1 MSTEIHD
8 AAWYDKAY
16 LEYPPYEET
25 PMKAM
30 YQKAARLIPRL
41 APVVDLG
48 CGSGYL
54 ASALQELGTYTG
66 EYVGLDYSPVAV
78 ELAEAAIAADN
89 RQLRLPFF
97 ENYEDNR
104 YNFYI
109 QDLTTWESQV
119 SDATHKTV
127 YTCFEVLE
135 HLDSDTDLVALVP
148 ARSRFIFSVPNYWSR
163 SHVRTYDSV
172 GVAFDKF
179 SKLLS
184 FNAWHILPTKQPE
197 AAIYIY
203 DTIRRGD
210 KW

>member
-8 AAWYDKAY
+8 AAWYDAAY
-16 LEYPPYEET
+16 AEYPPYADT

-54 ASALQELGTYTG
+54 ASALDELGTYIG
-66 EYVGLDYSPVAV
+66 DYVGLDYSPVAIDM
-78 ELAEAAIAADN
+78 ARACFQN
-89 RQLRLPFF
+89 RQLIIAEF
-97 ENYEDNR
+97 EKFNENR
-104 YNFYI
+104 YNFYTE
-109 QDLTTWESQV
+109 DLRNWEPRV
-119 SDATHKTV
+119 SNDTHKTIF
-127 YTCFEVLE
+127 TCFEVLE

-163 SHVRTYDSV
+163 SHIRTYDSV
-172 GVAFDKF
+172 GMAFNRFPQLK
-179 SKLLS
+179 
-184 FNAWHILPTKQPE
+184 FNAWYILPTKQPE
-197 AAIYIY
+197 AAIYLY
-203 DTIRRGD
+203 DTIRRAD

>member
-1 MSTEIHD
+1 MRHM
-8 AAWYDKAY
+8 
-16 LEYPPYEET
+16 YE
-25 PMKAM
+25 KV
-30 YQKAARLIPRL
+30 ARLIPRL

-54 ASALQELGTYTG
+54 ASALKEIEYKG
-66 EYVGLDYSPVAV
+66 EYVGLDYSEVAIQ
-78 ELAEAAIAADN
+78 LARNALSALDN
-89 RQLRLPFF
+89 CQLQLPEF
-97 ENYEDNR
+97 EKFNENR
-104 YNFYI
+104 YHFYI
-109 QDLTTWESQV
+109 QDLQKWEPEV
-119 SDATHKTV
+119 TGDTHKTI

-135 HLDSDTDLVALVP
+135 HVPSDIDIIALLP

-172 GVAFDKF
+172 GVAFDNF
-179 SKLLS
+179 SKLLK

-203 DTIRRGD
+203 DTIRRAD

>member
-25 PMKAM
+25 PMKHM
-30 YQKAARLIPRL
+30 YQQVAKMITRT

-48 CGSGYL
+48 CGNGYL
-54 ASALQELGTYTG
+54 ASALKENNYVG

-78 ELAEAAIAADN
+78 ELATACFQN
-89 RQLRLPFF
+89 RQLSLPYF
-97 ENYEDNR
+97 ENFNVNR
-104 YNFYI
+104 YQFYTE
-109 QDLTTWESQV
+109 DLRNWEPEV
-119 SDATHKTV
+119 SGDTHKTIF
-127 YTCFEVLE
+127 TCFEVLE

-163 SHVRTYDSV
+163 SHVRTFDSV
-172 GVAFDKF
+172 GTAF
-179 SKLLS
+179 SRYPQLR
-184 FNAWHILPTKQPE
+184 FNAWFILPTKQPE
-197 AAIYIY
+197 AAIYLY
-203 DTIRRGD
+203 DTIRRAD

>member
-1 MSTEIHD
+1 M
-8 AAWYDKAY
+8 AY
-16 LEYPPYEET
+16 AEYPPYADT

-30 YQKAARLIPRL
+30 YEKVARLIPRS
-41 APVVDLG
+41 APVCDIG

-54 ASALQELGTYTG
+54 ASALQEINYTG
-66 EYVGLDYSPVAV
+66 EYVGLDFSPVAI
-78 ELAEAAIAADN
+78 EMANSCFQN
-89 RQLRLPFF
+89 RQLIIPEF
-97 ENYEDNR
+97 ENFSENR
-104 YNFYI
+104 YNFYTE
-109 QDLTTWESQV
+109 DLRNWEPGV

-127 YTCFEVLE
+127 FVCLEVLE
-135 HLDSDTDLVALVP
+135 HVESDTDIIALLP

-172 GVAFDKF
+172 GAAFIRYSGWLKF
-179 SKLLS
+179 NS
-184 FNAWHILPTKQPE
+184 WYILPTKQPE